1 MFKLAD
7 GQQMLFKV
15 RTAESE
21 LILARPDL
29 GIDYHLP
36 VESTNLLLHPPISVR
51 GDVAPSRRR
60 QSRLMVYITR
70 SCHC

>member
-21 LILARPDL
+21 LILARPGL
-29 GIDYHLP
+29 GIAYHLL

-51 GDVAPSRRR
+51 GDVAP
-60 QSRLMVYITR
+60 
-70 SCHC
+70 